1 MSYQDALERA
11 LALANDPG
19 ALDTFLETVPAW
31 RGDLERAL
39 AVSRSLSRELSAIAP
54 QEAARQRSQQQ
65 LMATVSRLAAAQAE
79 APAAPGI
86 FSLLTLPRILIAGAT
101 AVALLALAV
110 VVDVPSLGGGGTPTA
125 EAVVIEGS
133 VSAVSPDGVTIST
146 SDSSRLVRLSGDTV
160 LIDGFGNAVEASRLS
175 AGQDVVLKGSRSGD
189 DFVAD
194 HVELRDR
201 LFGVVTEM
209 PGDSLHLSS
218 DRGDFVIL
226 ITPQTEFEGVVAVG
240 SFVEVKLMRTSD
252 GALVALEVEVE
263 DEDEDEQ
270 KGDDDD
276 DGTSTAPAGPSVSP
290 NTPSGSS
297 SPTSGSQFDD
307 GDDDDD
313 DGEQQDGEDDG
324 SSDDDEHED
333 DD

>member
-54 QEAARQRSQQQ
+54 QEAARQRSQQH
-65 LMATVSRLAAAQAE
+65 LMAAVSRLAAAHVE

-101 AVALLALAV
+101 AVALLAFAV

-160 LIDGFGNAVEASRLS
+160 LIDGFGNAVEASKLS

-218 DRGDFVIL
+218 ARGDFVIL
-226 ITPQTEFEGVVAVG
+226 ITPQTEFEGMVAVG

-263 DEDEDEQ
+263 DEDDDEHE
-270 KGDDDD
+270 GDDDD
-276 DGTSTAPAGPSVSP
+276 DGTSTPAGPSVSP
-290 NTPSGSS
+290 NAPSGSS

-313 DGEQQDGEDDG
+313 DEEQQDGEDDG